1 MRRRLAPPKIAPLL
15 NEEGMLGHPAQWGWL
30 EVAREPG
37 FNGFQPPRQQ
47 PLAAVCPSLSK
58 EGSRYRTWR
67 PHTAGETP
75 PKIEEVKQAPFS
87 ALWPSAGA

>member
-1 MRRRLAPPKIAPLL
+1 MRL

-58 EGSRYRTWR
+58 EGSR
-67 PHTAGETP
+67 
-75 PKIEEVKQAPFS
+75 
-87 ALWPSAGA
+87 